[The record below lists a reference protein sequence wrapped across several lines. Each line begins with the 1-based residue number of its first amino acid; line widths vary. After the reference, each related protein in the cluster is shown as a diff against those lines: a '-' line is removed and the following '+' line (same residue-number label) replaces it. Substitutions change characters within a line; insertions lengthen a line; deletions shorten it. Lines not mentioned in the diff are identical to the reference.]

1 MFEIP
6 TNLRAGLWAGLLL
19 RRFDPGQD
27 LPDPDLIIGA
37 GHRTHLPMLRAR
49 RARGGRIVVLMRPS
63 LPLSWF
69 DLCLVPA
76 HDRIT
81 AGDNVWLTRGALNSI
96 IRSETKDPRSGV
108 ILIGGPS
115 KHYLWDEPELLAQIG
130 RVATRLPAVQWR
142 MTDSAR
148 TPAATRRA
156 LTQLRYQNLIHTPV
170 SETPPGWVTDRLA
183 DAAYVW
189 VTADSM
195 SMLYEALTAG
205 AAVGLLDVPAR
216 QGGRLVKAIAQLAT
230 EGLVVRYQDWQAGAD
245 LRRPADAPNE
255 AVRAARHILDR
266 LIPAQPGGN

>member
-1 MFEIP
+1 MSNPVRPIILWRFSDGRAGHDTQSRGLTAALSSLADCRVFEIP

-130 RVATRLPAVQWR
+130 RVATRLPAVQ
-142 MTDSAR
+142 
-148 TPAATRRA
+148 P
-156 LTQLRYQNLIHTPV
+156 
-170 SETPPGWVTDRLA
+170 
-183 DAAYVW
+183 
-189 VTADSM
+189 
-195 SMLYEALTAG
+195 
-205 AAVGLLDVPAR
+205 
-216 QGGRLVKAIAQLAT
+216 
-230 EGLVVRYQDWQAGAD
+230 
-245 LRRPADAPNE
+245 
-255 AVRAARHILDR
+255 
-266 LIPAQPGGN
+266 